1 MPMIALICD
10 AQEREWTAFLSRWR
24 EVRLFPDGVE
34 PAYYLR
40 LGNSLDMALVAMDGA
55 RGMNWARKVKS
66 EKPDLPV
73 VWISEQAEFEP
84 QSRRI
89 RMDGFFPKPVDCA
102 RLEELLTR
110 ILGPPG
116 RASP

>member
-1 MPMIALICD
+1 MIALICD
-10 AQEREWTAFLSRWR
+10 THGREWTAFLSRWR

-40 LGNSLDMALVAMDGA
+40 LGNPLDMALVAMDGA

-66 EKPDLPV
+66 ERPSLPV
-73 VWISEQAEFEP
+73 LWISEQAEFEP

-89 RMDGFFPKPVDCA
+89 QVDGFFTKPVDRV
-102 RLEELLTR
+102 RLEEAITH

-116 RASP
+116 ASP

>member
-1 MPMIALICD
+1 MIALICD
-10 AQEREWTAFLSRWR
+10 TWEQEWIAFLSRWR
-24 EVRLFPDGVE
+24 EVRVFPDGVE

-40 LGNSLDMALVAMDGA
+40 MGNPLDMALVAMDGA
-55 RGMNWARKVKS
+55 RGMNWARKVKV

-89 RMDGFFPKPVDCA
+89 SVDGFFPNPIDWTM
-102 RLEELLTR
+102 LEELLTR

>member
-1 MPMIALICD
+1 MIALICD
-10 AQEREWTAFLSRWR
+10 TQEREWTAFLSRWR

-89 RMDGFFPKPVDCA
+89 RMDGFFSKPVDCA
-102 RLEELLTR
+102 RLEDLLTR

-116 RASP
+116 LASP

>member
-1 MPMIALICD
+1 MIALICD
-10 AQEREWTAFLSRWR
+10 ALEQEWISYLSRWR
-24 EVRLFPDGVE
+24 EVRVFPDGVE

-40 LGNSLDMALVAMDGA
+40 LGNPLDMALVAMDGA

-66 EKPDLPV
+66 EKPGLPV

-89 RMDGFFPKPVDCA
+89 GMDGFFAKPVDCLG
-102 RLEELLTR
+102 LEELLTR